1 MARKKFR
8 RSLRPESQSD
18 RSFQEYIQNQPA
30 ALTTR
35 TELLRLIRGGE
46 DTYLEL
52 KVKLSNPERIA
63 QGIVALA
70 NTDGGT
76 IIFGVNDHLRIEGV
90 PNPEWVQEELTR
102 ICREDIYPPIV
113 PVLDTIAFD
122 SGKLV
127 VALDVR
133 GKRRPYRTMD
143 GRFYMRFGA
152 EKREVTRAEL
162 SMWLDELRPL
172 GFENIPLAT
181 VTEDDFDDAL
191 LWSFAAAFDENGSSR
206 GEYNTAQFLKKDL
219 LLAVGT
225 GDEFLPTVAGLLL
238 FGRSDR
244 VAEFIPRSAVT
255 LARFSGSNGNAQL
268 IEKAQI
274 TGNLLSQ
281 YDAIIKFLR
290 RYVDLW
296 TERPRR
302 SDTVDHPTAKPRAN
316 YHADAVAEAVANA
329 LIHRDLALREIPTR
343 ILIYDDSIEFI
354 NPRRT
359 GGFVPPASRAIRYGV
374 TQRLNPQ
381 IAAIF
386 AREEYGTSVPAG
398 GLPMIL
404 RRSHAFSGRRAE
416 VYTSN
421 DEFKLRIFGA

>member
-1 MARKKFR
+1 M
-8 RSLRPESQSD
+8 
-18 RSFQEYIQNQPA
+18 
-30 ALTTR
+30 
-35 TELLRLIRGGE
+35 
-46 DTYLEL
+46 
-52 KVKLSNPERIA
+52 
-63 QGIVALA
+63 
-70 NTDGGT
+70 
-76 IIFGVNDHLRIEGV
+76 IFGVNDHLRIEGV

-172 GFENIPLAT
+172 GFENIPLST
-181 VTEDDFDDAL
+181 VTEADFDDSL
-191 LWSFAAAFDENGSSR
+191 LWSFAAAFDDTGASR
-206 GEYNTAQFLKKDL
+206 GEYNTADFLKKDL
-219 LLAVGT
+219 LLAVGA
-225 GDEFLPTVAGLLL
+225 GDEFLPTVAGLML

-268 IEKAQI
+268 IEKSQV

-296 TERPRR
+296 TERPRKT
-302 SDTVDHPTAKPRAN
+302 DAADHPTAKPRGN

-359 GGFVPPASRAIRYGV
+359 GGFVPPASWAIRYGV

-386 AREEYGTSVPAG
+386 AREEYGTSVPSG

-404 RRSHAFSGRRAE
+404 RRSHSFSGRRAE

-421 DEFKLRIFGA
+421 DEFKLKMFGA

>member
-1 MARKKFR
+1 
-8 RSLRPESQSD
+8 
-18 RSFQEYIQNQPA
+18 
-30 ALTTR
+30 
-35 TELLRLIRGGE
+35 
-46 DTYLEL
+46 
-52 KVKLSNPERIA
+52 
-63 QGIVALA
+63 
-70 NTDGGT
+70 
-76 IIFGVNDHLRIEGV
+76 
-90 PNPEWVQEELTR
+90 
-102 ICREDIYPPIV
+102 
-113 PVLDTIAFD
+113 
-122 SGKLV
+122 
-127 VALDVR
+127 
-133 GKRRPYRTMD
+133 MD

-244 VAEFIPRSAVT
+244 VAEFVPRSAVT

-316 YHADAVAEAVANA
+316 YNADAVAEAVANA